1 MGRGMKQERE
11 VKWTYCKICLDI
23 EKMLCKFLVVCFQ
36 IEFVRLDVPSFVLA
50 LRVAR
55 GWLSDC
61 TDTLLIYFI
70 IVIIICLM
78 NNIINIIINIII
90 IIIVIMVIYS
100 KLPC

>member
-1 MGRGMKQERE
+1 MKQERE

-55 GWLSDC
+55 G
-61 TDTLLIYFI
+61 
-70 IVIIICLM
+70 
-78 NNIINIIINIII
+78 
-90 IIIVIMVIYS
+90 
-100 KLPC
+100 